1 MANTTMTS
9 RDFFTAVI
17 NLDNV
22 PENLKE
28 YATSQIEKLDKRNES
43 RQTNGTANQR
53 KNKEIAE
60 SLYNV
65 LADNTIYTAK
75 QIVGLG
81 VDGIISTQKATAIV
95 GLLVKDGRVT
105 VSDIKDEKKN
115 KVKGYTKVTIEE
127 TAKTENVT
135 E

>member
-1 MANTTMTS
+1 M
-9 RDFFTAVI
+9 
-17 NLDNV
+17 
-22 PENLKE
+22 
-28 YATSQIEKLDKRNES
+28 
-43 RQTNGTANQR
+43 
-53 KNKEIAE
+53 
-60 SLYNV
+60 
-65 LADNTIYTAK
+65 IYTAK

-115 KVKGYTKVTIEE
+115 KVKGYTKVTVKEITE
-127 TAKTENVT
+127 TENVT